1 MSAITLLERGPT
13 KGIQIYQQDT
23 QSIGECWK
31 AVPHKSAQLQCT
43 GEAQYIDDLP
53 PFKGTHC
60 MAGSVDRWTTLL
72 YMTLRYNYYLTDC
85 MNCRDSSCVLAHC
98 EKTTFYKT
106 Y

>member
-31 AVPHKSAQLQCT
+31 AVPHKSARLQCT

-53 PFKGTHC
+53 PFKGTHYNQ
-60 MAGSVDRWTTLL
+60 L
-72 YMTLRYNYYLTDC
+72 YRFILILEEYC
-85 MNCRDSSCVLAHC
+85 A
-98 EKTTFYKT
+98 
-106 Y
+106 